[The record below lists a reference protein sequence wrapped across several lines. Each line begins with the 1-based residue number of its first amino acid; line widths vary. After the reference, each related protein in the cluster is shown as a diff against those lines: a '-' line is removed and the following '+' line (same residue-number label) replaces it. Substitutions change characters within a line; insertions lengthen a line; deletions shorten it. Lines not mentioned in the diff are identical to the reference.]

1 MHTYIHTYIHTYAHT
16 YVHTCIHAYM
26 HTDIHTCIRYYLMV
40 RLHPDGSTKKWPG
53 PNTDT
58 SGCAAITVIR
68 PIWFNLIILD
78 WLSLRRQTTG
88 HFRNWSL
95 ANCGL
100 WRETMNL
107 PPCPA
112 GNFSTNMNK
121 ILPYA
126 TGDASLCTKVE
137 YPCLGSDVVLRVSD
151 PVRLQPPWITPLW
164 KILNSSSRIRNET
177 IISVRVEGPT
187 RRCHSLDSSYFGCNQ
202 GFHAW
207 SNTRTSR
214 KLNGSSICARE
225 LSHNTVA

>member
-1 MHTYIHTYIHTYAHT
+1 
-16 YVHTCIHAYM
+16 
-26 HTDIHTCIRYYLMV
+26 
-40 RLHPDGSTKKWPG
+40 
-53 PNTDT
+53 
-58 SGCAAITVIR
+58 
-68 PIWFNLIILD
+68 
-78 WLSLRRQTTG
+78 
-88 HFRNWSL
+88 
-95 ANCGL
+95 
-100 WRETMNL
+100 MNL

-164 KILNSSSRIRNET
+164 TILNSRSRIRNET

-187 RRCHSLDSSYFGCNQ
+187 RRCHSLDTSYCGCNQ

-207 SNTRTSR
+207 
-214 KLNGSSICARE
+214 IQEPVAMAPAFARE
-225 LSHNTVA
+225 NSLARRAYSLFSASKMACRSLSIGLRAYIITWLHADLCKLQQVVMSIGWNPHWL